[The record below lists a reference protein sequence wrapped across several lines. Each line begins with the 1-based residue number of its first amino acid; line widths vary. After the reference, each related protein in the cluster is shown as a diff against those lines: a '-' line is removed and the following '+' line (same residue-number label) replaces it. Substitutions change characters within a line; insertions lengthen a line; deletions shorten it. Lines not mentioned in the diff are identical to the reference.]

1 MDEFLDFLRH
11 AAANRFVPAILVT
24 VIGILVIRIV
34 MKIINAAFDHLDPES
49 TKLISGTARPV
60 LYIILS
66 LIVATSL
73 GIDVTSIVALASV
86 LTLALSLS
94 LQNTLA
100 NIFGGITLLN
110 TKPFHPGDYVEI
122 AGQSGTVKEV
132 GMAYT
137 RLVTPE
143 NKLIFLPNSSV
154 VAAEIVNYTAMGT
167 RRMAFEIYVDYNADP
182 DRVNQAL
189 LEAAIDP
196 RALVD
201 PAPFAGLSGY
211 KDGTAVYVLRVWAAN
226 ADYWGLYYDVAKNI
240 KTSFAKHSIAMSCS
254 FVNVNMN
261 K

>member
-11 AAANRFVPAILVT
+11 AAANRFVPAVLVA

-73 GIDVTSIVALASV
+73 GIDVTSVVALASV
-86 LTLALSLS
+86 LTLAISLS

-100 NIFGGITLLN
+100 NIFGGFTLLN

-143 NKLIFLPNSSV
+143 NKLIFIPNSAV
-154 VAAEIVNYTAMGT
+154 VAAQIVNYTAMGT
-167 RRMAFEIYVDYNADP
+167 RRMAFEISVDYNADP
-182 DRVNQAL
+182 EVVRAAL
-189 LEAAIDP
+189 LEAASDP
-196 RALVD
+196 RALAD
-201 PAPFAGLSGY
+201 PAPFASLSGY
-211 KDGTAVYVLRVWAAN
+211 KDGTALYALRVWANN
-226 ADYWGLYYDVAKNI
+226 ADYWDVYYEVAKNI
-240 KTSFAKHSIAMSCS
+240 KTAFAKHGIAMSCS
-254 FVNVNMN
+254 FLNVNMN

>member
-1 MDEFLDFLRH
+1 MDEFLELIRQ
-11 AAANRFVPAILVT
+11 AAANRFVPAVLVA
-24 VIGILVIRIV
+24 VIGVLIIKIL

-49 TKLISGTARPV
+49 TKLIAGTARPA
-60 LYIILS
+60 LYILLS
-66 LIVATSL
+66 LIVAASL

-86 LTLALSLS
+86 LTLAISLS

-100 NIFGGITLLN
+100 NIFGGVTLLN

-122 AGQSGTVKEV
+122 AGQGGTVKEV

-167 RRMAFEIYVDYNADP
+167 RRMAFEICVDYNADP
-182 DRVNQAL
+182 DAVKAAL
-189 LEAAIDP
+189 LEAAADP
-196 RALVD
+196 RALAD

-211 KDGTAVYVLRVWAAN
+211 KEGTAVYALRVWATN
-226 ADYWGLYYDVAKNI
+226 ADYWNLYYDVAKNI
-240 KTSFAKHSIAMSCS
+240 KTSFAKHGINMSCS